1 MGASMGLRPDDH
13 HRWAIVPLV
22 RSIKPNFVRFAEMK
36 LESLLQA
43 RHHWLD
49 GNDSVNACVA
59 LKVAMD
65 ERSETLAGF
74 SAADREFRY

>member
-1 MGASMGLRPDDH
+1 
-13 HRWAIVPLV
+13 
-22 RSIKPNFVRFAEMK
+22 MK